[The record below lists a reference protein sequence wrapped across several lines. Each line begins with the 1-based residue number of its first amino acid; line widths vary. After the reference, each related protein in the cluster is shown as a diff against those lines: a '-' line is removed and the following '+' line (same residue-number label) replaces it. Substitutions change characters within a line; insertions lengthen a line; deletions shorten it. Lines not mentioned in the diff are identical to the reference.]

1 MEYVGVAG
9 HNEIVPGAY
18 GCGYAEHA
26 VARQMLAK
34 VISYMNAVGETMH
47 NCTDDVGRTQSACW
61 QNAASNTNR
70 AIGSNGKAIS
80 IHLNAAN
87 SNATGTEVLHYNN
100 PELAAKVSAKIA
112 GVLGIKD
119 RGPKDGKSIGYINS
133 TKAEAILI
141 ELCFIDN
148 PSDMKKLMD
157 NFDAVAIAIVE
168 AITGKSVQ
176 NGGGII
182 VTDNGYGYK
191 LVATGGIGFDKMQET
206 ANFLNKLGYGAA
218 IHISG
223 KNDGLFSIRTE
234 RRIGSE
240 LDKLTAW
247 LDNRPGGKWW
257 YQYE

>member
-1 MEYVGVAG
+1 MAYAGVAG
-9 HNEIVPGAY
+9 HNAIVPGAY
-18 GCGYAEHA
+18 GCGYAEHT

-34 VISYMNAVGETMH
+34 VISYMNVVGETMH
-47 NCTDDVGRTQSACW
+47 NCTDDVGKTAPSCW

-70 AIGSNGKAIS
+70 AIGSNGLAVS

-157 NFDAVAIAIVE
+157 NFDAVAVAIVE
-168 AITGKSVQ
+168 AITGKRVQ
-176 NGGGII
+176 NGGGIF
-182 VTDNGYGYK
+182 VTDNGYK

-223 KNDGLFSIRTE
+223 KNDGLFSVRTE

-240 LDKLTAW
+240 LDKFTAW
-247 LDNRPGGKWW
+247 LDAKNWW